1 MRTIKQTAYFNASP
15 HEVFEL
21 LMDSKKHSAFTGH
34 KADISRK
41 KNGKF
46 TAYDE
51 WIAGKNLEIVKD
63 KKILQS
69 WRGADWEKGHFSK
82 AEFRL
87 EKKGKGCKLIFT
99 QNGVPDNKYSDINQ
113 GWKDHYWKKMKDYLK
128 KHC

>member
-1 MRTIKQTAYFNASP
+1 MKSIKQAAYFNATP

-34 KADISRK
+34 KANVSRK
-41 KNGKF
+41 KGGEF

-51 WIAGKNLEIVKD
+51 WITGKNLEIVKD
-63 KKILQS
+63 KKIVQS

-99 QNGVPDNKYSDINQ
+99 QTGVPDNKYSHINK
-113 GWKDHYWKKMKDYLK
+113 GWKDQYWKKMKDYLK